1 MNRIEIVGLF
11 SAMKALHEEKKYD
24 KLGEV
29 IDVIL
34 LEAKHKSARKA
45 EKNQSED

>member
-11 SAMKALHEEKKYD
+11 SAMKALHEEQKYD

-29 IDVIL
+29 IDVVL
-34 LEAKHKSARKA
+34 LEAKHKSAKKDKKA
-45 EKNQSED
+45 ED